1 MNICLINLAYF
12 TRYVWQQSF
21 AFLGAFEASSPF
33 PRDAETTQVAEY
45 KQSPTRRTEWI
56 GENESNEY
64 VRRVTTKTM
73 GLAAIGVSL
82 EREISKCFNLFETPR
97 LLIVRSV
104 DSTCP
109 SLSSYR
115 PSRSTFSF
123 YRSHSSLR
131 LLSLSNYTFLF
142 PFKRSYSFLH
152 FTRFSGFFLEMN
164 KYSIISGPFLGIPVV
179 FLILRCILF
188 RHLFM
193 FLRCVN
199 PFLSESFFCFHLYSR
214 FVLFYLSFLIL
225 LWFSTFVSLSNFSVL
240 KIQKEKVLTTSREA
254 RFQLTSEHV
263 YSKKI
268 QSLIYILKI
277 LFLI

>member
-115 PSRSTFSF
+115 PSRSIFSF
-123 YRSHSSLR
+123 YRPHSSLR

-142 PFKRSYSFLH
+142 PFKRSSCSFLH
-152 FTRFSGFFLEMN
+152 FIRFSVFFFFFFWRWT
-164 KYSIISGPFLGIPVV
+164 SI
-179 FLILRCILF
+179 R
-188 RHLFM
+188 
-193 FLRCVN
+193 
-199 PFLSESFFCFHLYSR
+199 LYLDR
-214 FVLFYLSFLIL
+214 F
-225 LWFSTFVSLSNFSVL
+225 
-240 KIQKEKVLTTSREA
+240 
-254 RFQLTSEHV
+254 
-263 YSKKI
+263 
-268 QSLIYILKI
+268 
-277 LFLI
+277 

>member
-1 MNICLINLAYF
+1 
-12 TRYVWQQSF
+12 
-21 AFLGAFEASSPF
+21 
-33 PRDAETTQVAEY
+33 
-45 KQSPTRRTEWI
+45 
-56 GENESNEY
+56 
-64 VRRVTTKTM
+64 M

-82 EREISKCFNLFETPR
+82 KREISKCFNLFETPR

-225 LWFSTFVSLSNFSVL
+225 LWFSTFVSLPNFSVL
-240 KIQKEKVLTTSREA
+240 KIQKEKVLTTLREA

-268 QSLIYILKI
+268 QSLTYILKI

>member
-179 FLILRCILF
+179 F
-188 RHLFM
+188 
-193 FLRCVN
+193 
-199 PFLSESFFCFHLYSR
+199 
-214 FVLFYLSFLIL
+214 
-225 LWFSTFVSLSNFSVL
+225 
-240 KIQKEKVLTTSREA
+240 
-254 RFQLTSEHV
+254 
-263 YSKKI
+263 
-268 QSLIYILKI
+268 
-277 LFLI
+277 

>member
-1 MNICLINLAYF
+1 MNETFIFVIRYILPSFEKQFSNSVCFQRTLYHEDCLDRSQKFVKNICLINLAYF

-21 AFLGAFEASSPF
+21 EFLGAFEASSPF

-73 GLAAIGVSL
+73 DLAAIGVSL

-109 SLSSYR
+109 SRSSYR

-123 YRSHSSLR
+123 YRPLSSLR

-142 PFKRSYSFLH
+142 PFKRSSCSFLH
-152 FTRFSGFFLEMN
+152 FIHFSGFCWRWT
-164 KYSIISGPFLGIPVV
+164 SI
-179 FLILRCILF
+179 R
-188 RHLFM
+188 
-193 FLRCVN
+193 
-199 PFLSESFFCFHLYSR
+199 LYLDR
-214 FVLFYLSFLIL
+214 F
-225 LWFSTFVSLSNFSVL
+225 
-240 KIQKEKVLTTSREA
+240 
-254 RFQLTSEHV
+254 
-263 YSKKI
+263 
-268 QSLIYILKI
+268 
-277 LFLI
+277 